1 MTSRPTGL
9 RTLVAAAFLALA
21 AMAARADASVG
32 VVVTGEATMQP
43 QLVAQLETWLRTH
56 GHELVSSPLPP
67 DAINALI
74 DCFVIEDQACARR
87 VVEKHAKSRS
97 VVFAQVTVASGAT
110 ALDRTITLTAYWLD
124 KGQDA
129 VAERRFCERC
139 TDVTM
144 RATADELMAA
154 LAGAGSTRVKLTSTP
169 PGATVTIGSK
179 AVGKTPLD
187 FNLPPGDH
195 RIVFEL
201 EGRPTETRS
210 VAVEKGKALAVEVAF
225 TAPPNRALVYTALA
239 GGAALGIAGGIMLGI
254 DEDVPTDTT
263 DPSYRDTAPAG
274 LVLAVSGVAA
284 IGVGVY
290 LLVRKP
296 SRSSAPAVGLVP
308 GGGVVGW
315 TGRF

>member
-9 RTLVAAAFLALA
+9 PGLLAAAFLSLA
-21 AMAARADASVG
+21 VMAGRADGSVG

-56 GHELVSSPLPP
+56 GHDLISAPLPP

-74 DCFVIEDQACARR
+74 DCFVIEDQACARKI
-87 VVEKHAKSRS
+87 VEKHAKSRS
-97 VVFAQVTVASGAT
+97 VVFAQVSVTSGAT
-110 ALDRTITLTAYWLD
+110 ALDRTVTLTAYWLD
-124 KGQDA
+124 KGRDA

-139 TDVTM
+139 TDATM

-154 LAGAGSTRVKLTSTP
+154 LAGASSTRVKLTSTP
-169 PGATVTIGSK
+169 PGATVTIGGK

-187 FNLPPGDH
+187 YNLPSGDH
-195 RIVFEL
+195 QIVFEL
-201 EGRPTETRS
+201 EGRATETRS
-210 VAVEKGKALAVEVAF
+210 LSVQKGKALAVEVAF
-225 TAPPNRALVYTALA
+225 TAQPRPALVYTALA
-239 GGAALGIAGGIMLGI
+239 GGAALGIAGAIMLGI
-254 DEDVPTDTT
+254 DEDVPEDTT
-263 DPSYRDTAPAG
+263 DPSYLDTAPAG
-274 LVLAVSGVAA
+274 IALAVAGAAA

-296 SRSSAPAVGLVP
+296 GRSSAPAVGLVP